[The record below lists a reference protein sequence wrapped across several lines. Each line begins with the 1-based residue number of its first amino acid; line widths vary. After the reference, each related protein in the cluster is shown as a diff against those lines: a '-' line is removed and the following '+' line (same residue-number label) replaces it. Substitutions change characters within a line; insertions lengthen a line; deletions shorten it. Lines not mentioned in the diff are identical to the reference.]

1 MAKTHNVHIQ
11 EENELRKIFEQISKH
26 YLLFVFGVIIALG
39 IAFLINYFTIPSYK
53 VTSSVLVI
61 ENKQK
66 QSMGDYINNSLF
78 GTNEN
83 LQNELLLLKSDPLI
97 KQTVI
102 NLDLPV
108 NYYTKKDYR
117 YFDSYKNVPFKVLY
131 LKNHVQPLRTKFSV
145 TFNNNGSFQLKA
157 ESKKTLFYNF
167 EKEQIFSKK
176 ENWSFEGSGKIGQ
189 LIENKELSF
198 IIELDSLKRDLL
210 KTNKTYYFEL
220 VDVASLVENLK
231 SMLDFKIVDIE
242 ATAIEISMKTNS
254 PEKGLDILQSIT
266 DVYSKANL
274 EKKNHLA
281 EITIG
286 YIDKQLGEI
295 SDSLS
300 QSEQALQKFR
310 TSNQLLNVAEQSTGI
325 TTQYQSL
332 ENQRAEII
340 NRKLYYQSVSEYL
353 SQNSDYSNM
362 IVPAALGIQD
372 PLLTNLIGQLIKA
385 QSDKNDL
392 IENNQEKNPL
402 VKRLNIQIDNL
413 KRSISENIANVLK
426 TTEISLDEI
435 NKRIS
440 KIEGQISRMP
450 KTELQLTGI
459 ERNYRLNES
468 INNYLMEKR
477 AEAKITQASNLP
489 DSEIIEPARVVGL
502 SPVSPNKKMNYIIAV
517 FLGLIFPFSYL
528 QLKSFF
534 NNKIETQE
542 QIEKITDVPILG
554 KILHNYKKENNVVFE
569 YPNSSISEAYRALRT
584 NLEYYVRGGH
594 KRVILVS
601 SSIEGEGK
609 SFNALNLAMCYAQFN
624 RRVLLIDF
632 DLRKPN
638 TYFNKKGEGLVG
650 LSSFLINKAVLED
663 IIIHSPHE
671 KLDYIPSGPI
681 PPNPVELIGLE
692 RTEKMIQDLKERYD
706 YIIIDT
712 PPLAQVTDGY
722 LLMEQADVRIIV
734 ARYNYTLKNVFSF
747 VIKDLQQKGIG
758 NLCVVLND
766 NRYYRDQ
773 YGYGYGYNKNK

>member
-26 YLLFVFGVIIALG
+26 YLLFVFGVVIALG
-39 IAFLINYFTIPSYK
+39 IAFVINYFSIPSYK
-53 VTSSVLVI
+53 VTSSVLII

-83 LQNELLLLKSDPLI
+83 LQNELLMLKSDPLL
-97 KQTVI
+97 KQTII

-108 NYYTKKDYR
+108 NYYTKKDFR
-117 YFDSYKNVPFKVLY
+117 YFDAYKNVPFKVLY
-131 LKNHVQPLRTKFSV
+131 LKDHVQPLRTKFCI
-145 TFNNNGSFQLKA
+145 TFNSEGSFQLKA
-157 ESKKTLFYNF
+157 VGEKTLFYNF
-167 EKEQIFSKK
+167 EKEQIAYNKA
-176 ENWSFEGSGKIGQ
+176 NWSFECSGKVGK
-189 LIENKELSF
+189 LIESKDLSF
-198 IIELDSLKRDLL
+198 IIELDSLKKDLIR
-210 KTNKTYYFEL
+210 TNSTYYFEL
-220 VDVASLVENLK
+220 FDVPSLVEYYK
-231 SMLDFKIVDIE
+231 SSIEFKIVDLE
-242 ATAIEISMKTNS
+242 ATAIEVSMKVSS
-254 PEKGLDILQSIT
+254 PEKGVDILQSIT

-281 EITIG
+281 EITID

-300 QSEQALQKFR
+300 QSELALQKFR
-310 TSNQLLNVAEQSTGI
+310 TSNQLLNVTEQSSGI
-325 TTQYQSL
+325 TAQYQNL
-332 ENQRAEII
+332 ENQKAEII

-353 SQNSDYSNM
+353 FQNSDYSNM
-362 IVPAALGIQD
+362 IVPGALGIQD
-372 PLLTNLIGQLIKA
+372 PLLTNLIGQLISA
-385 QSDKNDL
+385 QTEKNNL
-392 IENNQEKNPL
+392 VENNQEKNPL

-413 KRSISENIANVLK
+413 KRSITENISNDLK
-426 TTEISLDEI
+426 TTEIALDEI

-450 KTELQLTGI
+450 KTELELTGI
-459 ERNYRLNES
+459 ERTYRLNES

-477 AEAKITQASNLP
+477 AEAKITKASNLP
-489 DSEIIEPARVVGL
+489 DNEIIEPAKVVGL
-502 SPVSPNKKMNYIIAV
+502 SPVSPNKRMNYIIA
-517 FLGLIFPFSYL
+517 FLLGLIFPFSFL
-528 QLKSFF
+528 QLKSIF
-534 NNKIETQE
+534 NNKIESQE
-542 QIEKITDVPILG
+542 QIEKITDVPVLG
-554 KILHNYKKENNVVFE
+554 KILHNYKKETNVVFE
-569 YPNSSISEAYRALRT
+569 HPNSSISEAYRALRT

-594 KRVILVS
+594 KRVILVT

-624 RRVLLIDF
+624 RKVLLIDF

-638 TYFNKKGEGLVG
+638 AYFNKKGEGLVG

-692 RTEKMIQDLKERYD
+692 RTEKMIQELKERYD

-734 ARYNYTLKNVFSF
+734 ARYNYTMKNVFSF
-747 VIKDLQQKGIG
+747 VVKDLHQKGIG
-758 NLCVVLND
+758 NLCIVLND
-766 NRYYRDQ
+766 NRYFRDQ
-773 YGYGYGYNKNK
+773 YGYGYGYNKK